1 MTHHNFQIL
10 PKEQYLKQSRSISRS
25 SKTPSKVTFTF
36 FNSRQLK
43 TEEETMTAEV
53 QGCISVPTESKE
65 NMKELAEQPTRTA
78 TPRASEDVFK
88 SSLIH

>member
-1 MTHHNFQIL
+1 
-10 PKEQYLKQSRSISRS
+10 
-25 SKTPSKVTFTF
+25 
-36 FNSRQLK
+36 
-43 TEEETMTAEV
+43 MTAEV

-78 TPRASEDVFK
+78 TPRASEDVVK